1 MIFLQEVNHLK
12 VTISNQ
18 KVTFEQEMQEQKS
31 RFQLEEIQRKQD
43 LEDKIRAL
51 QTTKSD
57 IEVKFYSIISG
68 IAKRVK
74 FFSFFY

>member
-1 MIFLQEVNHLK
+1 LIFLQEVNHLK

>member
-1 MIFLQEVNHLK
+1 